1 MQIDI
6 DNTPW
11 YDRPWAAFL
20 YFTRLPLWRLHQPAK
35 GSYRSVVE
43 FWPLVGWLTGGLMGA
58 AIYFGSMLFPYAV
71 ALLLAMVLRLLLTGA
86 LHEDGLADFID
97 GFGGGGNNRQ
107 RVLDIMKDSHIGTY
121 GVLGLLLYEL
131 LLFAS
136 LYSLS
141 PRLAALC
148 VVAADPFAKMV
159 ASQLVML
166 MPYARNEEQ
175 AKSKVVYRRIGT
187 AASVGLAVQGLLP
200 MAGFLYLTGFPW
212 QSVLFI
218 PALVM
223 YLLYMLV
230 WKRLRGYT
238 GDCCGAA
245 CLLVELTVFLVVSA
259 LVGS

>member
-148 VVAADPFAKMV
+148 VVVADPFAKMV

-200 MAGFLYLTGFPW
+200 MAGFLYLTGLPW

-245 CLLVELTVFLVVSA
+245 CLMVELTVYLVVSA